1 MKEDSAKNSIRPE
14 DVRRILGSPEGQKL
28 LSMLRSSGSM
38 QEAATAVQQ
47 GRVGE
52 AQAMLRPLMEDPE
65 AAALLQK
72 LNGK

>member
-14 DVRRILGSPEGQKL
+14 DVRRILGSAEGRQLLAMLQK
-28 LSMLRSSGSM
+28 SGSM
-38 QEAATAVQQ
+38 QEAAAAVQQ
-47 GRVGE
+47 GRVSE